1 METEGMYFKENERVS
16 KTETK
21 NQQMKKNI
29 KQIYNNNVQNF

>member
-1 METEGMYFKENERVS
+1 MNFKENERVS